1 MHETIGYD
9 LVIEEE
15 ELQTQMEQM
24 LERVSRY
31 EATLAQYDEL
41 LKAVKEDAVMEG
53 NTAEN
58 LSVFSEALEQLK
70 GELAEITE
78 QIYRL
83 WTNYQMEIDAAD
95 SYLN

>member
-83 WTNYQMEIDAAD
+83 WTNYQMEIDVAD